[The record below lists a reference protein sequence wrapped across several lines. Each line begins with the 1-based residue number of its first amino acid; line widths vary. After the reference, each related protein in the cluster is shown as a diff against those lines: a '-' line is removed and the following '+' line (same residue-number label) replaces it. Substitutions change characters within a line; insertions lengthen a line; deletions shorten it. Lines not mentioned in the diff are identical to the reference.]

1 MPQPIDTIRKAR
13 QLRRTMTLPEVLVWQ
28 RLRQSPMGIKFRRQH
43 PVGPYMLDFYCPSAK
58 TGIEIDG
65 IAHDRGSNPQRDE
78 VRDAWLTAKG
88 LRVIRIPAADVLRSV
103 DEAVDA
109 IVRACG
115 GR

>member
-1 MPQPIDTIRKAR
+1 
-13 QLRRTMTLPEVLVWQ
+13 
-28 RLRQSPMGIKFRRQH
+28 
-43 PVGPYMLDFYCPSAK
+43 
-58 TGIEIDG
+58 
-65 IAHDRGSNPQRDE
+65 